1 MPVWMEVVIDYK
13 RTRGGFL
20 LLKDLNRD
28 IECDDFMLMAGPV
41 RPELIGTAIER
52 YTPVTLIASN
62 RYLISGDW

>member
-13 RTRGGFL
+13 RTRGGL
-20 LLKDLNRD
+20 QLLKDLNRD

-41 RPELIGTAIER
+41 DPELIRADIGKYI
-52 YTPVTLIASN
+52 PVTFIASN